1 MSYQEVQLE
10 EGVAAAAT
18 VAPSTMMTQGPD
30 AQNEA
35 RFASFPLKIA
45 PLAFASAALLAV
57 GGYGL
62 SHFVGGQFLQTA
74 RTDSST
80 ALASQDALDGMN
92 AASKQSVAKN
102 TRRRPTVKPY
112 EHLHDGN
119 TCEDS
124 EELYAGLCYTK
135 CSVLMGLS
143 AAHRVSAFTCC
154 PTPDCHGNLLKMK
167 TASLLPC
174 QGFDVSSA
182 DAGKACPH
190 EQGACLKDEEQ
201 FLGECYEKCET
212 LTEGKFPKRIA
223 AATCCNPDAEG
234 GCLNISN
241 DRTMPRLNVGGG
253 QGDADASTPA
263 GPHFPLKRLT
273 EAAA

>member
-10 EGVAAAAT
+10 EGIV
-18 VAPSTMMTQGPD
+18 GPD
-30 AQNEA
+30 AINPSPMTTQEPDAQHEA
-35 RFASFPLKIA
+35 RLGRGARTFV
-45 PLAFASAALLAV
+45 PLAFAGAALLAV
-57 GGYGL
+57 GGYSL
-62 SHFVGGQFLQTA
+62 TYFAGGRPLQTA
-74 RTDSST
+74 RTDSSSV
-80 ALASQDALDGMN
+80 LASEGALDGMT
-92 AASKQSVAKN
+92 AVSKPSAVKN
-102 TRRRPTVKPY
+102 TRRKPALKPF

-119 TCEDS
+119 TCEDA

-154 PTPDCHGNLLKMK
+154 PTPDCHGNLLKMS

-174 QGFDVSSA
+174 HGYDVSSA

-190 EQGACLKDEEQ
+190 EQGACLEDEEQ
-201 FLGECYEKCET
+201 FMGECYEKCET

-223 AATCCNPDAEG
+223 TATCCNPDADG
-234 GCLNISN
+234 GCLNIGN

-253 QGDADASTPA
+253 QGDRDASTPA
-263 GPHFPLKRLT
+263 QPHFPLKSLT
-273 EAAA
+273 EAV